1 MCTDERV
8 VKTFKDQKTE
18 SKEGDV
24 GDTKETGTAL
34 EAEKKQPSGRIS
46 CDFGIGKVRMIE
58 DNGTRHLDTSSPKFS
73 SNYKMGLFQVMIYL
87 LYKGYQVS
95 M

>member
-24 GDTKETGTAL
+24 GDTKETRTAL
-34 EAEKKQPSGRIS
+34 EAEKKSPQGESVVSFYYRI
-46 CDFGIGKVRMIE
+46 
-58 DNGTRHLDTSSPKFS
+58 FS
-73 SNYKMGLFQVMIYL
+73 NSYKIKRIPIWVIH
-87 LYKGYQVS
+87 
-95 M
+95 